1 MPQIRLNYRN
11 PHYNNTHPARI
22 LTLSI
27 FQINKRVD
35 TLHGR
40 IIRMYREASQ
50 VQGID
55 AFFRYNRIIARLFER
70 IEEYRD
76 WIFDGQG
83 G

>member
-11 PHYNNTHPARI
+11 PHFNNTHPARI
-22 LTLSI
+22 LTLSTL
-27 FQINKRVD
+27 QINKHVD
-35 TLHGR
+35 LLHGR
-40 IIRMYREASQ
+40 IIRMSRENNKMLHIIGFIYYDQ
-50 VQGID
+50 
-55 AFFRYNRIIARLFER
+55 IIARLFER